1 MKTAELEAEVKSLTE
16 TVARQ
21 EARVTRAEDIEAIKK
36 LQRAYGYYLEHWQEE
51 ELKGLFSHRPDVTI
65 EINDAGQYKGWE
77 GVEKAFNFAGHYT
90 AFNGVKT
97 APPEYLHILMP
108 LSGIVDV
115 DPDGKNAKG
124 RWYGYFLG
132 ALRRGGQLRALIGCG
147 IWENEYVK
155 EGGIWKIKKLFF
167 NDIISSPLDEGWVK
181 TPYLANPPHQ
191 EKPPTG
197 PGTTFLHYPSGYI
210 FPYHYKNPVTGK

>member
-97 APPEYLHILMP
+97 APP
-108 LSGIVDV
+108 
-115 DPDGKNAKG
+115 
-124 RWYGYFLG
+124 
-132 ALRRGGQLRALIGCG
+132 
-147 IWENEYVK
+147 
-155 EGGIWKIKKLFF
+155 
-167 NDIISSPLDEGWVK
+167 
-181 TPYLANPPHQ
+181 
-191 EKPPTG
+191 
-197 PGTTFLHYPSGYI
+197 
-210 FPYHYKNPVTGK
+210 